1 MTKDDLRKDLRIARR
16 DHVTALPASMRT
28 LVFMR
33 PPAPLGA
40 LVPEGATIGLYHA
53 NPYEAPPA
61 SYARHFFEQGH
72 ELALPRFAGRGEAMR
87 FARFIDPFDDSDLEK
102 GPYGQPQPLADA
114 PLVQPQVLFVPLV
127 GFTSQGARL
136 GQGGGHYDRWLADH
150 PDTVAIGLAWDCQL
164 VDALPIEQHDIPLTA
179 IITPTRI
186 YGPFA

>member
-33 PPAPLGA
+33 PPAPLA
-40 LVPEGATIGLYHA
+40 RWYPRVRRSAFTMPILTKR
-53 NPYEAPPA
+53 PPQPMRAISSSRVTNWPCRA
-61 SYARHFFEQGH
+61 SPVAAKPCCTLHRSLRRQRPG
-72 ELALPRFAGRGEAMR
+72 
-87 FARFIDPFDDSDLEK
+87 K
-102 GPYGQPQPLADA
+102 GPYGQPQPADA
-114 PLVQPQVLFVPLV
+114 PLVQPEVLFVPLV

-150 PDTVAIGLAWDCQL
+150 PDTMAIGLAWDCQL
-164 VDALPIEQHDIPLTA
+164 VDALPVEPHDIPLTA